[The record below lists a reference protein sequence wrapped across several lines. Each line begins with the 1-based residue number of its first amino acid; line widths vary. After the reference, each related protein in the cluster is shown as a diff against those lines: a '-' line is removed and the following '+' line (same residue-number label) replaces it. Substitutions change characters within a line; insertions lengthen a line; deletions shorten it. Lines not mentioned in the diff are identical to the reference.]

1 VTTAT
6 EPEQKPP
13 EEQATVEGGRMT
25 ISEHIEELRTRLV
38 RSLLGVG
45 AGFLLAMW
53 RIEDV
58 VGFMR
63 RPLDAVMSKYT
74 DVSLIQTKAYLAF
87 TGSLKVAFFTGLVCA
102 SPVILY
108 QIWAFV
114 GAGLYSH
121 ERRTIKFY
129 AVPGF
134 FLFLGGVT
142 IAYVFVLPWALD
154 FLVGWSADLGVSSM
168 FEFSAY
174 ISLVAFGM
182 FIFGMV
188 FQLPVVMVFLMRV
201 GVVEPATFKRYRR
214 HAIVANFTLAM
225 ILTPPDVV
233 SQIVLATCMT
243 ILYESAILIGSTI
256 AKPRTQS

>member
-1 VTTAT
+1 
-6 EPEQKPP
+6 
-13 EEQATVEGGRMT
+13 MT
-25 ISEHIEELRTRLV
+25 ITEHIEELRTRLV
-38 RSLLGVG
+38 RSLLAVG

-53 RIEDV
+53 RVEDV
-58 VGFMR
+58 VAFMR
-63 RPLDAVMSKYT
+63 RPLDAVMEQYA

-87 TGSLKVAFFTGLVCA
+87 TGSLKVAFFTGLVLA
-102 SPVILY
+102 SPMILY

-114 GAGLYSH
+114 GAGLYQH
-121 ERRTIKFY
+121 ERRTIKWY
-129 AVPGF
+129 AIPGF
-134 FLFLGGVT
+134 LLFLGGVA
-142 IAYVFVLPWALD
+142 IAYLFVLPWALD
-154 FLVGWSADLGVSSM
+154 FLVGWSDGLGVASM

-201 GVVEPATFKRYRR
+201 GVVEPATFRQYRR

-233 SQIVLATCMT
+233 SQIVLAGCMT
-243 ILYESAILIGSTI
+243 ILYETAILLGSTI
-256 AKPRTQS
+256 AKPRSES